1 MPRLKPPGL
10 FRRLLSLIVLVWLLG
25 FLWFALFLPRP
36 ADSGQADGGHTDGVI
51 ALTGGTG
58 RIARGLAV
66 LRDGRAHRLLVSGVD
81 SQVTQADFAHDYAV
95 PATLFACCVTLG
107 YDAFDTRSNAREAA
121 AWMARYNV
129 HSVRLVTTDWHMRR
143 AAFDLHVA
151 APHDVRI
158 IEDAVPSH
166 PAMKV
171 LFLEYNKFLAR
182 IAAWLIDWPAATPP
196 AGSTHGHH

>member
-1 MPRLKPPGL
+1 MRRMPRLKPPGL

-36 ADSGQADGGHTDGVI
+36 ADKAQTDGII

-58 RIARGLAV
+58 RIQRGLAV
-66 LRDGRAHRLLVSGVD
+66 LRGGQAHRLLVSGVD
-81 SQVTQADFAHDYAV
+81 AQVSHADFVHDYAV

-107 YDAFDTRSNAREAA
+107 YDAFDTRSNAREAV
-121 AWMARYNV
+121 AWIAHYDL

-143 AAFDLHVA
+143 AAFDLKVA
-151 APHDVRI
+151 APRDLVI

-166 PAMKV
+166 PSVKV
-171 LFLEYNKFLAR
+171 LFIEYNKFLAR
-182 IAAWLIDWPAATPP
+182 IAAWLVNWPDVTRP
-196 AGSTHGHH
+196 AGIAHGHH